1 MLRFPV
7 LPVMGF
13 ACMASSAAVFDVREF
28 GAQGNGSA
36 KDTAAIQRA
45 IDAASGD
52 ACGEV
57 HFAPGTYLSGTLFLK
72 SGVSLV
78 LEHGAVLL
86 ASPDRADWNA
96 PDIAPQN
103 WTSAAESASGAHL
116 IVAVGQTNV
125 AVRGEGRIDGNCMAF
140 LVDSDGRP
148 WPGGQGGI
156 PWRPSQMLWFA
167 ECDGVTVE
175 GVTLVDAPYW
185 TCHFHG
191 CTRVRAQSLC
201 IRTRREPIHTH
212 NGDGLDI
219 DCCEDVLVQDC
230 DIDTADDA
238 IAIRAD
244 VDRLLSPRP
253 CARVCVERCRLSSAC
268 DAVRLGVGDGD
279 IHDIEF
285 RDIEIWDTRTAV
297 DIVSSW
303 RPGSRGA
310 SIERVSF
317 DSVSVDSVVFCR
329 ILPNFTREPRIR
341 DIRFSTVTGNVLGPS
356 YVTGRP
362 ESPIGRVE
370 FANTDIPCGVYAFH
384 ADVRVGGGFPE
395 LLPVSTEKADEWN
408 RAISERGEYPF
419 SLAIRGTRRGDSRY
433 GGATRQPE
441 DGVRAS
447 CRNGAEILAAVRSR
461 AFAVR
466 LQFGT
471 GLRLADGLSLDE
483 ALDLLP
489 DGGIWIELDC
499 AEGERDEARRILRRR
514 GRSHQA
520 VVLAPDAPIAEEL
533 AAIAPWM
540 TRPDTPQTR
549 EATECPLEP
558 QPEGIPFFLL
568 AGQSNMA
575 GRGLV
580 APESSDKPI
589 DDCVKL
595 NRAGRW
601 VPATVPLHFD
611 RPFAGVGPGDEFL
624 RRWGADHPGE
634 VAGVVP
640 CAIGGSSIATWTP
653 DTIGDGPSGS
663 NFRAAVRR
671 GLLAK
676 KGGGRLAAIL
686 WHQGEADAP
695 LVRQFGGEWYV
706 RRLVTVAEALRREL
720 GAPEAPFLIGDI
732 GTLPGGQGAVINPL
746 LAEAVSRIPN
756 AALVPAAD
764 LTGHLP
770 DGIHFDAA
778 SQRELGARYYEAYER
793 FRAAPSASLLPES
806 TPRARPGTTVR
817 EDAAG
822 WLEVTCDGTYG
833 WPGVELRPKDGGTWD
848 LSRAGV
854 VEVVVSN
861 LGENVELISA
871 EAFPKNRNSGG
882 KIPAR
887 CASVPPGTSRLI
899 SVQIAD
905 ARVVTDVPVELD
917 GTNGKIG
924 SAADLPDF
932 SETPQ
937 INVFQVQQ
945 GNLHPLHFA
954 VLDVRMRFEAVKP
967 VVVAATNF
975 FPFCDRY
982 GQFRHTEWPG
992 KVHSDAE
999 LLAARDAEET
1009 WLAAH
1014 ADSPIPDADQYGGW
1028 AGGPQLEATG
1038 FFRTEKVD
1046 GKWWLVDPEG
1056 HLFFSLGVTAVYAW
1070 TQTRVN
1076 GRENYFEWIPGTLAK
1091 SWRND
1096 DKLAD
1101 FLAENLT
1108 RKYGADW
1115 KPHFAYTTQRRFRA
1129 WGINTIGNWSHEYIW
1144 ALRRTPYVVT
1154 IDPSSKNRM
1163 AIREKKGIGAAVP
1176 DVYSPQF
1183 AEDVR
1188 AQLQKLAEKVKD
1200 DPWCIGIFIDNELD
1214 WASPE
1219 NIPEAAEKYFS
1230 TIAAEVKAAMPNH
1243 LYLGCRLVR
1252 FQPDAWRA
1260 AARHCDVV
1268 SFNFYERHPTWDL
1281 PPDAVDKPIIVGE
1294 FHFGALDRGHLAG
1307 GCAVAFD
1314 QNERAQCFRDFVN
1327 ACLDNPRYVGCHWFQ
1342 YTDQAMTG
1350 RYFDGEAYQCGFVT
1364 VTDTP
1369 YPELVEACRETAAQ
1383 MYGRRMAK

>member
-185 TCHFHG
+185 SCHFHG
-191 CTRVRAQSLC
+191 CTRVQAQGLR

-253 CARVCVERCRLSSAC
+253 CARIRVERCRFSSAC
-268 DAVRLGVGDGD
+268 DAVRLGVGGGD

-285 RDIEIWDTRTAV
+285 RDLEIWDTRTAV
-297 DIVSSW
+297 DVVSSW

-310 SIERVSF
+310 SIERVAF
-317 DSVSVDSVVFCR
+317 DGVSVDCVVFCR
-329 ILPNFTREPRIR
+329 ILPNFARETRIH
-341 DIRFSTVTGNVLGPS
+341 DIRFANVSGNVLGPS

-370 FANTDIPCGVYAFH
+370 FANADIPCGLYAFN
-384 ADVRVGGGFPE
+384 ADVRVDGDSPE
-395 LLPVSTEKADEWN
+395 LLPVSPEKADGWN

-441 DGVRAS
+441 DGVRAP
-447 CRNGAEILAAVRSR
+447 CRSGAQILAAVRSR

-466 LQFGT
+466 LHFGT
-471 GLRLADGLSLDE
+471 GLRLDDGRSLDE

-489 DGGIWIELDC
+489 DGGIWIEIDC
-499 AEGERDEARRILRRR
+499 AEDERDEARRTLRRR

-520 VVLAPDAPIAEEL
+520 VVIAPDAPFAEEL
-533 AAIAPWM
+533 AAIVPWM
-540 TRPDTPQTR
+540 TRPDSPQPR
-549 EATECPLEP
+549 EAAERPLEP

-575 GRGLV
+575 GRGVV
-580 APESSDKPI
+580 APESSGEPI
-589 DDCVKL
+589 GNCVKL
-595 NRAGRW
+595 NRAGCW

-634 VAGVVP
+634 VVGVVP
-640 CAIGGSSIATWTP
+640 CAIGGSPIATWTP
-653 DTIGDGPSGS
+653 NMIGDGPSGS

-671 GLLAK
+671 GLLAE

-695 LVRQFGGEWYV
+695 LVRRFGGEWYV
-706 RRLVTVAEALRREL
+706 LRLVAVAEALRREL
-720 GAPEAPFLIGDI
+720 GAPNVPFLIGEI
-732 GTLPGGQGAVINPL
+732 GTLPGGQGAIINPL
-746 LAEAVSRIPN
+746 LAEAVRRIPN

-778 SQRELGARYYEAYER
+778 SQRELGARYYEAYGR
-793 FRAAPSASLLPES
+793 FLAATCLEPPSSGMMA
-806 TPRARPGTTVR
+806 ADWGT
-817 EDAAG
+817 
-822 WLEVTCDGTYG
+822 
-833 WPGVELRPKDGGTWD
+833 KDGAT
-848 LSRAGV
+848 
-854 VEVVVSN
+854 
-861 LGENVELISA
+861 
-871 EAFPKNRNSGG
+871 SG
-882 KIPAR
+882 
-887 CASVPPGTSRLI
+887 L
-899 SVQIAD
+899 
-905 ARVVTDVPVELD
+905 
-917 GTNGKIG
+917 
-924 SAADLPDF
+924 
-932 SETPQ
+932 
-937 INVFQVQQ
+937 
-945 GNLHPLHFA
+945 
-954 VLDVRMRFEAVKP
+954 
-967 VVVAATNF
+967 
-975 FPFCDRY
+975 
-982 GQFRHTEWPG
+982 
-992 KVHSDAE
+992 
-999 LLAARDAEET
+999 
-1009 WLAAH
+1009 
-1014 ADSPIPDADQYGGW
+1014 
-1028 AGGPQLEATG
+1028 
-1038 FFRTEKVD
+1038 
-1046 GKWWLVDPEG
+1046 
-1056 HLFFSLGVTAVYAW
+1056 
-1070 TQTRVN
+1070 
-1076 GRENYFEWIPGTLAK
+1076 
-1091 SWRND
+1091 
-1096 DKLAD
+1096 
-1101 FLAENLT
+1101 
-1108 RKYGADW
+1108 
-1115 KPHFAYTTQRRFRA
+1115 
-1129 WGINTIGNWSHEYIW
+1129 
-1144 ALRRTPYVVT
+1144 
-1154 IDPSSKNRM
+1154 
-1163 AIREKKGIGAAVP
+1163 
-1176 DVYSPQF
+1176 
-1183 AEDVR
+1183 
-1188 AQLQKLAEKVKD
+1188 
-1200 DPWCIGIFIDNELD
+1200 
-1214 WASPE
+1214 
-1219 NIPEAAEKYFS
+1219 
-1230 TIAAEVKAAMPNH
+1230 
-1243 LYLGCRLVR
+1243 
-1252 FQPDAWRA
+1252 
-1260 AARHCDVV
+1260 
-1268 SFNFYERHPTWDL
+1268 
-1281 PPDAVDKPIIVGE
+1281 
-1294 FHFGALDRGHLAG
+1294 
-1307 GCAVAFD
+1307 
-1314 QNERAQCFRDFVN
+1314 
-1327 ACLDNPRYVGCHWFQ
+1327 
-1342 YTDQAMTG
+1342 
-1350 RYFDGEAYQCGFVT
+1350 
-1364 VTDTP
+1364 
-1369 YPELVEACRETAAQ
+1369 
-1383 MYGRRMAK
+1383 